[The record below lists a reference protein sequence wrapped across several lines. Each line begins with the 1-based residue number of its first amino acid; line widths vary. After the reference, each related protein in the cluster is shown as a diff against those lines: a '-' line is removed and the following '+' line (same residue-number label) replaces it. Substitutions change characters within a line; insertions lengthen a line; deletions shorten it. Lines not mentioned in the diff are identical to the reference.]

1 MEGAAEFMERMVDEP
16 LLLWSAAVLSLFL
29 VVGIV
34 KRVLS
39 IIVSCTLLL
48 ILYLVYL
55 TYLEE
60 HFPMPELDWSELRG
74 NTEAWFG
81 SEIESYTEGNGTGVP

>member
-1 MEGAAEFMERMVDEP
+1 MEGTGEFMERMVDEP
-16 LLLWSAAVLSLFL
+16 LLLWTAAVLSVFL
-29 VVGIV
+29 AVGIV

-60 HFPMPELDWSELRG
+60 HFPMPELDWIELRG

-81 SEIESYTEGNGTGVP
+81 LEIESYTEGNGTSAP